1 MIKQFLKFAPLLFV
15 FAVAPFFL
23 PEGRGGSYYLTLM
36 ILSGS
41 YAIAALGLTV
51 LLGYA
56 GQVSLAQAAF
66 FGIGSYAF
74 SILAVKYGVDFWLSL
89 LGAVVIALIFG
100 ALIGLLV
107 LRLRTH
113 YLALVTIGFQ
123 IITNLVLNN
132 WDFTGGSDGIA
143 GIPRPTLFG
152 VDFVSDQNFYWLT
165 LAFIALAA
173 FVVYRLRY
181 SMIGS
186 TLLALREDEIAAS
199 TSGISVTAAKI
210 LAFSVCAGLA
220 GLGGVFY
227 ASGSMYISPNVYT
240 FNQSVTFFAMVLIG
254 GQESIVGSIL
264 GATLLTFL
272 PEMLRF
278 LQGYYIA
285 VYGLAVVVIILFMPK
300 GIYGS
305 IASGAE
311 WGWRRLFP
319 RREAEPAGTPA
330 ATREAHT
337 GNRAPRSNEVILEIN
352 DLHKYFGGVK
362 AVQGVDITVRRG
374 DVVVLIGPNGSGKT
388 TVLNTMSGI
397 YKATR
402 GNISLCGNEIV
413 NKSAHRISRLG
424 MSRTFQNIRLFPEL
438 SVLENVAIG
447 FYPKATVGVVGTLLL
462 RPKGL
467 REERQAEEKA
477 KQTLTLLG
485 FDRFHEKA
493 KNLAYGEQRIVE
505 IARAIISDPEIL
517 LLDEPVAGMN
527 REEKTRLSG
536 ILHTI
541 SGMGITILL
550 IEHDMSFVSKVST
563 YLYVM
568 DYGRLISEGSA
579 TDVLKD
585 PAVIQAYLGGE
596 IEDA

>member
-1 MIKQFLKFAPLLFV
+1 MIKQFLKFSPLMLF
-15 FAVAPFFL
+15 FAVVPFFL
-23 PEGRGGSYYLTLM
+23 PEGRAGSYYLTLM
-36 ILSGS
+36 ILSGA
-41 YAIAALGLTV
+41 YAIAALGMTV

-74 SILAVKYGVDFWLSL
+74 SILAVKYGQDFWLSL
-89 LGAVVIALIFG
+89 FGAVVIALIFG

-132 WDFTGGSDGIA
+132 WDFTGGSDGIS
-143 GIPRPTLFG
+143 GIPRPSLFG
-152 VDFVSDQNFYWLT
+152 IDFMSDQNFYWLT
-165 LAFIALAA
+165 LVFITLAA

-181 SMIGS
+181 SLLGS

-199 TSGISVTAAKI
+199 TSGISVVAAKI

-220 GLGGVFY
+220 GLGGAFY

-240 FNQSVTFFAMVLIG
+240 FSQSVTIFAMVLIG
-254 GQESIVGSIL
+254 GQESIVGTIL
-264 GATLLTFL
+264 GAALLIFL

-278 LQGYYIA
+278 LHDYYIA

-300 GIYGS
+300 GVYGS
-305 IASGAE
+305 LASGAE
-311 WGWRRLFP
+311 WGWQKLFAQRQTEIP
-319 RREAEPAGTPA
+319 TASTVQQAPPEKA
-330 ATREAHT
+330 AV
-337 GNRAPRSNEVILEIN
+337 RSDEVILKIS

-362 AVQGVDITVRRG
+362 AVQGVDITIRRG

-402 GNISLCGNEIV
+402 GEISFCGHDIV
-413 NKSAHRISRLG
+413 NKSAHQISRLG
-424 MSRTFQNIRLFPEL
+424 MSRTFQNIRLFAEL
-438 SVLENVAIG
+438 SVIENVAIG

-467 REERQAEEKA
+467 REDRQAEEKA
-477 KQTLTLLG
+477 KQTLLLLG
-485 FDRFHEKA
+485 LDRFHEKA
-493 KNLAYGEQRIVE
+493 KNLSYGEQRIVE

-527 REEKTRLSG
+527 REEKIRLSG
-536 ILHTI
+536 ILRTI

-550 IEHDMSFVSKVST
+550 IEHDMSFVSEVST

-568 DYGRLISEGSA
+568 DYGRLISEGVA
-579 TDVLKD
+579 REVLKD

>member
-1 MIKQFLKFAPLLFV
+1 M

-74 SILAVKYGVDFWLSL
+74 SILAVTYGVNFWLSL
-89 LGAVVIALIFG
+89 LGAVAIALVFG
-100 ALIGLLV
+100 ALIGVLV

-123 IITNLVLNN
+123 IIINLVLNN

-152 VDFVSDQNFYWLT
+152 IDFLSDQSFYWLT
-165 LAFIALAA
+165 LGFIALAA
-173 FVVYRLRY
+173 FIVYRLRY

-319 RREAEPAGTPA
+319 RRE
-330 ATREAHT
+330 
-337 GNRAPRSNEVILEIN
+337 S
-352 DLHKYFGGVK
+352 K
-362 AVQGVDITVRRG
+362 
-374 DVVVLIGPNGSGKT
+374 
-388 TVLNTMSGI
+388 
-397 YKATR
+397 
-402 GNISLCGNEIV
+402 
-413 NKSAHRISRLG
+413 
-424 MSRTFQNIRLFPEL
+424 
-438 SVLENVAIG
+438 
-447 FYPKATVGVVGTLLL
+447 TVGAPATTPTLEALPASAPHEAMKSSL
-462 RPKGL
+462 RS
-467 REERQAEEKA
+467 
-477 KQTLTLLG
+477 
-485 FDRFHEKA
+485 
-493 KNLAYGEQRIVE
+493 RIC
-505 IARAIISDPEIL
+505 
-517 LLDEPVAGMN
+517 
-527 REEKTRLSG
+527 T
-536 ILHTI
+536 
-541 SGMGITILL
+541 
-550 IEHDMSFVSKVST
+550 ST
-563 YLYVM
+563 
-568 DYGRLISEGSA
+568 SA
-579 TDVLKD
+579 
-585 PAVIQAYLGGE
+585 A
-596 IEDA
+596 

>member
-1 MIKQFLKFAPLLFV
+1 MIKQFLKFAPLLVV
-15 FAVAPFFL
+15 FAAVPFFL

-74 SILAVKYGVDFWLSL
+74 SILAVTYGVNFWLSL

-100 ALIGLLV
+100 ALIGVLV

-123 IITNLVLNN
+123 IITNLVLSN

-152 VDFVSDQNFYWLT
+152 MNFLSDQNFYWLT

-173 FVVYRLRY
+173 FIVYRLRY

-319 RREAEPAGTPA
+319 PRDETRTAAPA
-330 ATREAHT
+330 ADEAHARER
-337 GNRAPRSNEVILEIN
+337 GPRSDEVVLEIA

-402 GNISLCGNEIV
+402 GDIRLCGHDIV
-413 NKSAHRISRLG
+413 NRSAHRISRLG

-447 FYPKATVGVVGTLLL
+447 FYPKATVGVAGTLLL

-467 REERQAEEKA
+467 REERRAEEKA
-477 KQTLTLLG
+477 KQTLLLLG
-485 FDRFHEKA
+485 FERFHEKA
-493 KNLAYGEQRIVE
+493 KNLAYGEQRVVE

-527 REEKTRLSG
+527 REEKNRLSG
-536 ILHTI
+536 ILRTI
-541 SGMGITILL
+541 SDMGITILL
-550 IEHDMSFVSKVST
+550 IEHDMSFVSKVAT

-568 DYGRLISEGSA
+568 DYGRLISQGSV